1 MSGGGN
7 DTIRDK
13 CLDWMLLF
21 FSSCCWCCCCSLDCL
36 LLLILLRCLLFVFS
50 FFFHAFLPGLLF
62 GLWWGAFC
70 AVPNGV
76 RHHLPLVPFGV
87 GAGQEMPSPP
97 KHHFSP
103 LFWGGA
109 SPTSWPHGGQSQ
121 EAAPNQCTTSDII
134 GFGAL
139 ASLKIFFGRQSP
151 TQNALRRPFWL

>member
-1 MSGGGN
+1 MPWFFFFF
-7 DTIRDK
+7 
-13 CLDWMLLF
+13 LYPLLS
-21 FSSCCWCCCCSLDCL
+21 FSLFSL
-36 LLLILLRCLLFVFS
+36 
-50 FFFHAFLPGLLF
+50 FFHAFLPGLLF
-62 GLWWGAFC
+62 GLWSLVFGGWGAFLVFDSC

-87 GAGQEMPSPP
+87 GAEQEMPSPP

-121 EAAPNQCTTSDII
+121 EAAPHQCTTSDII

-139 ASLKIFFGRQSP
+139 ASLKFFFGRQSP